1 MQVEGKLCAVT
12 GAASG
17 LGRATAKALHD
28 SGANLLLLD
37 LNKDRLAELQA
48 ELAPETTMSAA
59 VDIRVPDDVER
70 ALDAAV
76 GKFGQLR
83 ATVNCAGIASSAKIV
98 SRGDPH
104 DFELWRRVIDINL
117 NGTFNVMRLAAARM
131 VKNEPL
137 GEAGERGVIVN
148 TASVAAEDGQKG
160 QAAYAASKA
169 GVAALSLPVARDLA
183 EHGVRCVAIAPGLFG
198 TELFDQIPE
207 KGIEAL
213 KRALLY
219 PARMGL
225 PTEFALLVRHIIENA
240 YLNGSL
246 IRLDGGAR
254 LPA

>member
-1 MQVEGKLCAVT
+1 MRIEGTLCAVT

-17 LGRATAKALHD
+17 LGRATAKALHEA
-28 SGANLLLLD
+28 GANLLLLD
-37 LNKDRLAELQA
+37 LNQDRLNDLQG
-48 ELAPETTMSAA
+48 ELAPETMVAAA
-59 VDIRVPDDVER
+59 VDIRSPEQIEK
-70 ALDAAV
+70 ALDEAIAR
-76 GKFGQLR
+76 FGALR
-83 ATVNCAGIASSAKIV
+83 TTVNCAGIASSAKIV
-98 SRGDPH
+98 SRGEAH
-104 DFELWRRVIDINL
+104 DFDLWRKVIDINL
-117 NGTFNVMRLAAARM
+117 TGTFNVMRLAAARM
-131 VKNEPL
+131 VTNDPL
-137 GEAGERGVIVN
+137 GEASERGVIVN

-183 EHGVRCVAIAPGLFG
+183 EHGIRCIAVAPGLFG
-198 TELFDQIPE
+198 TELFEQIPE

-225 PTEFALLVRHIIENA
+225 PTEFAMLVRHIVENP

>member
-1 MQVEGKLCAVT
+1 MRIEGSLCAVT

-17 LGRATAKALHD
+17 LGRATAKALHEA
-28 SGANLLLLD
+28 GANLLLLD
-37 LNKDRLAELQA
+37 LNQDRLNDLQG
-48 ELAPETTMSAA
+48 ELAPATTIASV
-59 VDIRVPDDVER
+59 VDIRRPEQVEK
-70 ALDAAV
+70 AFDEAIV
-76 GKFGQLR
+76 HFGSLR
-83 ATVNCAGIASSAKIV
+83 AVVNCAGIASSAKIV
-98 SRGDPH
+98 SRGEAH
-104 DFELWRRVIDINL
+104 DYDLWRKVIDINL

-131 VKNEPL
+131 VANDPA
-137 GEAGERGVIVN
+137 GEANERGVIVN

-183 EHGVRCVAIAPGLFG
+183 EHGVRCVAVAPGLFG
-198 TELFDQIPE
+198 TELFEQIPE

-225 PTEFALLVRHIIENA
+225 PAEFAMLVRHIVENQ

>member
-1 MQVEGKLCAVT
+1 MQIEGKLCAVT

-17 LGRATAKALHD
+17 LGRATAKELHQA
-28 SGANLLLLD
+28 GANLLLLD
-37 LNKDRLAELQA
+37 VNQERLEDLQA
-48 ELAPETTMSAA
+48 ELSNDRCILATADIRIPSEIETAFDAAIAKFGPLRAA
-59 VDIRVPDDVER
+59 VS
-70 ALDAAV
+70 
-76 GKFGQLR
+76 
-83 ATVNCAGIASSAKIV
+83 CAGIASSAKIV
-98 SRGDPH
+98 SRGEPH
-104 DFELWRRVIDINL
+104 DLDLWRKVIDINL
-117 NGTFNVMRLAAARM
+117 TGTFNVMRLAASRM
-131 VKNEPL
+131 VTNEPL

-169 GVAALSLPVARDLA
+169 GVASLSLPVARDLA
-183 EHGVRCVAIAPGLFG
+183 EFGVRCVAVAPGLFG
-198 TELFDQIPE
+198 TELFEQIPE

-225 PTEFALLVRHIIENA
+225 PSEYSLLVKHVIENA

>member
-1 MQVEGKLCAVT
+1 MQIEGKLCAVT

-28 SGANLLLLD
+28 AGAKLLLLD
-37 LNKDRLAELQA
+37 LNKDRLAELQS
-48 ELAPETTMSAA
+48 ELTAETTISAA
-59 VDIRVPDDVER
+59 VDIRIPDDIEK
-70 ALDAAV
+70 ALDAAI
-76 GKFGQLR
+76 GRFGALR
-83 ATVNCAGIASSAKIV
+83 AAVNCAGIASSAKIV

-104 DFELWRRVIDINL
+104 DFDLWRKVIDINL

-131 VKNEPL
+131 VTNEPL
-137 GEAGERGVIVN
+137 GEAAERGVIVN

-225 PTEFALLVRHIIENA
+225 PEEFALLVRHITENA

>member
-1 MQVEGKLCAVT
+1 MQIEGSLCAVT

-17 LGRATAKALHD
+17 LGRATAKALND
-28 SGANLLLLD
+28 AGANVLLMD
-37 LNKDRLAELQA
+37 LNWDRLEELQA
-48 ELAPETTMSAA
+48 ELAPSTTLAAA
-59 VDIRVPDDVER
+59 VDVREPAEVEKAFDDATAVFGPLRV
-70 ALDAAV
+70 AV
-76 GKFGQLR
+76 S
-83 ATVNCAGIASSAKIV
+83 CAGIASSAKIV
-98 SRGDPH
+98 SRNQAH
-104 DFELWRRVIDINL
+104 DFDLWRKVIDINL

-131 VKNEPL
+131 VTNDPL
-137 GEAGERGVIVN
+137 GEARERGVIVN

-183 EHGVRCVAIAPGLFG
+183 EHAVRCVAIAPGLFG

-225 PTEFALLVRHIIENA
+225 PTEFASLVRHIIENP

>member
-1 MQVEGKLCAVT
+1 MRIEGVLCAVT

-17 LGRATAKALHD
+17 LGRATAKALHEA
-28 SGANLLLLD
+28 GANLLLLD
-37 LNKDRLAELQA
+37 LNQDRLNVFQA
-48 ELAPETTMSAA
+48 ELAPETSLAAA
-59 VDIRVPDDVER
+59 VDIRSHEQIEK
-70 ALDAAV
+70 ALDEGIAR
-76 GKFGQLR
+76 FGALR
-83 ATVNCAGIASSAKIV
+83 AVVNCAGIASSAKIV
-98 SRGDPH
+98 SRGEAH
-104 DFELWRRVIDINL
+104 DFDLWRKVIDINL
-117 NGTFNVMRLAAARM
+117 TGTFNVMRLASARM
-131 VKNEPL
+131 VTNDPL
-137 GEAGERGVIVN
+137 GEASERGVIVN

-183 EHGVRCVAIAPGLFG
+183 EHGVRCVAVAPGLFG
-198 TELFDQIPE
+198 TELFEQIPE

-225 PTEFALLVRHIIENA
+225 PTEFAMLVRHIVENP

>member
-1 MQVEGKLCAVT
+1 MLIEGKLCAVT

-28 SGANLLLLD
+28 AGANLLLLD
-37 LNKDRLAELQA
+37 LNKERLKELQA
-48 ELAPETTMSAA
+48 ELAPDTSATAA
-59 VDIRVPDDVER
+59 VDIRNPEELER
-70 ALDAAV
+70 AFDDATAR
-76 GKFGQLR
+76 FGFLR
-83 ATVNCAGIASSAKIV
+83 AAVNCAGIASSAKIV

-104 DFELWRRVIDINL
+104 DFDLWRRVIDINL

-131 VKNEPL
+131 VGNDPV
-137 GEAGERGVIVN
+137 GEAGERGVIIN

-183 EHGVRCVAIAPGLFG
+183 EHGVRCVAVAPGLFG
-198 TELFDQIPE
+198 TELFEQIPE

-225 PTEFALLVRHIIENA
+225 PTEFAMLVRHIVENP

>member
-1 MQVEGKLCAVT
+1 MLIEGKLCAVT

-28 SGANLLLLD
+28 AGANLLLLD
-37 LNKDRLAELQA
+37 LNKERLQELQA
-48 ELAPETTMSAA
+48 ELAPDTSVAAA
-59 VDIRVPDDVER
+59 VDIRDPEELEQAFDDAITR
-70 ALDAAV
+70 FGSLRAAV
-76 GKFGQLR
+76 S
-83 ATVNCAGIASSAKIV
+83 CAGIASSAKIV

-104 DFELWRRVIDINL
+104 DFDLWRRVIDINL

-131 VKNEPL
+131 VNNNPV
-137 GEAGERGVIVN
+137 GEAGERGVIIN

-183 EHGVRCVAIAPGLFG
+183 EHGVRCVAVAPGLFG
-198 TELFDQIPE
+198 TELFEQIPG

-219 PARMGL
+219 PTRMGL
-225 PTEFALLVRHIIENA
+225 PMEFAMLVRHIVENP

>member
-1 MQVEGKLCAVT
+1 MRIEGVLCAVT

-17 LGRATAKALHD
+17 LGRATAKALHEA
-28 SGANLLLLD
+28 GANLLLLD
-37 LNKDRLAELQA
+37 LNQDRLNVFQA
-48 ELAPETTMSAA
+48 ELAPETSLAA
-59 VDIRVPDDVER
+59 TVDIRSHEQIEK
-70 ALDAAV
+70 ALDEGIAR
-76 GKFGQLR
+76 FGALR
-83 ATVNCAGIASSAKIV
+83 AVVNCAGIASSAKIV
-98 SRGDPH
+98 SRGEAH
-104 DFELWRRVIDINL
+104 DFDLWRKVIDINL
-117 NGTFNVMRLAAARM
+117 TGTFNVMRLASARM
-131 VKNEPL
+131 VTNDPL
-137 GEAGERGVIVN
+137 GEASERGVIVN

-183 EHGVRCVAIAPGLFG
+183 EHGVRCVAVAPGLFG
-198 TELFDQIPE
+198 TELFEQIPE

-225 PTEFALLVRHIIENA
+225 PTEFAMLVRHIVENP

>member
-1 MQVEGKLCAVT
+1 MQIEGKLCAVT

-17 LGRATAKALHD
+17 LGRSTAKALHEA
-28 SGANLLLLD
+28 GANLLLLD
-37 LNKDRLAELQA
+37 LNQDRLAELQT
-48 ELAPETTMSAA
+48 ELAPGTTVASA
-59 VDIRVPDDVER
+59 VDIRSPEEIEK
-70 ALDAAV
+70 ALDEAI
-76 GKFGQLR
+76 KRFGPLR

-98 SRGDPH
+98 SRGDAH
-104 DFELWRRVIDINL
+104 DFDLWRKVIDINL

-131 VKNEPL
+131 VGNEPI

-183 EHGVRCVAIAPGLFG
+183 EHGIRCVAVAPGLFG

-219 PARMGL
+219 PARMGH
-225 PTEFALLVRHIIENA
+225 PAEFAQLVRHIIENS

>member
-1 MQVEGKLCAVT
+1 MRIEGNLCAVT

-17 LGRATAKALHD
+17 LGRATAKALSD
-28 SGANLLLLD
+28 AGAKLLLLD
-37 LNKDRLAELQA
+37 LNKDRLDDLQT
-48 ELAPETTMSAA
+48 ELAPGTSWGASVDVREAA
-59 VDIRVPDDVER
+59 DIDRAFEEGVER
-70 ALDAAV
+70 
-76 GKFGQLR
+76 FGPLR
-83 ATVNCAGIASSAKIV
+83 AVISCAGIASSAKIV
-98 SRGDPH
+98 SRNEPH
-104 DFELWRRVIDINL
+104 DFDLWRKVIDINL

-137 GEAGERGVIVN
+137 GEADERGVIIN

-183 EHGVRCVAIAPGLFG
+183 EHAVRCVAVAPGLFG
-198 TELFDQIPE
+198 TELFEQIPE

-219 PARMGL
+219 PSRMGL
-225 PTEFALLVRHIIENA
+225 PSEFASLVKHIVENP

>member
-1 MQVEGKLCAVT
+1 MRIEGMLCAVT

-17 LGRATAKALHD
+17 LGRATTKALHEA
-28 SGANLLLLD
+28 GANLLLLD
-37 LNKDRLAELQA
+37 LNQDRLNDLQG
-48 ELAPETTMSAA
+48 ELAPETMVAAA
-59 VDIRVPDDVER
+59 VDIRSPEQIEI
-70 ALDAAV
+70 ALDEAIAR
-76 GKFGQLR
+76 FGALR
-83 ATVNCAGIASSAKIV
+83 AAVNCAGIASSAKIV
-98 SRGDPH
+98 SRGEAH
-104 DFELWRRVIDINL
+104 DFDLWRKVIDINL
-117 NGTFNVMRLAAARM
+117 TGTFNIMRLAAARM
-131 VKNEPL
+131 VTNDPL
-137 GEAGERGVIVN
+137 GEASERGVIVN

-183 EHGVRCVAIAPGLFG
+183 EHGIRCVAVAPGLFG
-198 TELFDQIPE
+198 TELFEQIPE

-225 PTEFALLVRHIIENA
+225 PTEFAMLVRHIVENP

>member
-1 MQVEGKLCAVT
+1 MQIKGNLCAVT

-28 SGANLLLLD
+28 AGAAVLLLD
-37 LNKDRLAELQA
+37 LNKDRLEELQA
-48 ELAPETTMSAA
+48 ELAPGTTLAVA
-59 VDIRVPDDVER
+59 VDVRDPGDIERSFDD
-70 ALDAAV
+70 AIAM
-76 GKFGQLR
+76 FGPLR
-83 ATVNCAGIASSAKIV
+83 AVVNCAGIASSAKIV
-98 SRGDPH
+98 SRGEPH
-104 DFELWRRVIDINL
+104 DFDLWRRVIDINL
-117 NGTFNVMRLAAARM
+117 NGSFNVMRLAAARM
-131 VKNEPL
+131 VKNEPI

-169 GVAALSLPVARDLA
+169 GIAALSLPVARDLA
-183 EHGVRCVAIAPGLFG
+183 EHAIRCVAVAPGLFG
-198 TELFDQIPE
+198 TELFDHIPE

-225 PTEFALLVRHIIENA
+225 PSEFAGLVRHIVENP